1 MTTLTLTVTD
11 FVLARIAEDE
21 ATAKLALAPKILPG
35 EASSVVRG
43 LDGGIAGIYVD
54 PARVLAQC
62 AAMRKIV
69 EEWTYESRG
78 CDTVPARTPVAGA
91 LMVVIKHLASIWSDH
106 PSWRE
111 EWRA

>member
-1 MTTLTLTVTD
+1 MTVTD
-11 FVLARIAEDE
+11 FLLARIAEDE
-21 ATAKLALAPKILPG
+21 AAAKLTLAPKILPG

-62 AAMRKIV
+62 AAMRQIV
-69 EEWTYESRG
+69 DRAERLGPDISEFEG
-78 CDTVPARTPVAGA
+78 I
-91 LMVVIKHLASIWSDH
+91 LQMLASIWSDH
-106 PSWRE
+106 PDYRE